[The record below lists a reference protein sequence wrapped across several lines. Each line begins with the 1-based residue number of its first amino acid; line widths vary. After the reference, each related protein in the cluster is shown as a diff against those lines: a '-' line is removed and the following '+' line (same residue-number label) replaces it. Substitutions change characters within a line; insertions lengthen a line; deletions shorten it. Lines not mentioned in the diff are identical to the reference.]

1 MSAHIFPVIGNFPRA
16 NLQCSIHPAI
26 LSCRRAL
33 PSLPGSDEAT
43 MLGLR
48 GLVAAPAPAAAAPP
62 RGRCSAAAPPE
73 KAGRVSLAVPAAA
86 ALSLVL
92 WTNPGTE
99 LAHYYQVPTTRSEL
113 AISAPVA
120 YYGGATHSHT
130 EAGDILSANCSER
143 RHPVRFLGVG
153 VDARPGPAPARV
165 PGEMEWSAAQ
175 LSHLV
180 QFM

>member
-1 MSAHIFPVIGNFPRA
+1 
-16 NLQCSIHPAI
+16 
-26 LSCRRAL
+26 
-33 PSLPGSDEAT
+33 

-48 GLVAAPAPAAAAPP
+48 GLVVAPAPAAAAPP

-73 KAGRVSLAVPAAA
+73 KAGRVSLAIPAAA

-92 WTNPGTE
+92 WTSPGTE
-99 LAHYYQVPTTRSEL
+99 FAHYYQPRVAT
-113 AISAPVA
+113 SAPVSA
-120 YYGGATHSHT
+120 NSGATHSHT
-130 EAGDILSANCSER
+130 DAGDILSANCSER

-175 LSHLV
+175 LSYLV